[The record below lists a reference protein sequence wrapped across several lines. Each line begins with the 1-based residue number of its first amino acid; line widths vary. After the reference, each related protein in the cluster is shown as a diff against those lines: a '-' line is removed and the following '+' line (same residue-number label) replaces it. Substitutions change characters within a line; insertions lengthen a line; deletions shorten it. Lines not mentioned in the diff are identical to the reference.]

1 MFLDSIFIFDT
12 AEMSDSI
19 GMMEGAY
26 FVGRAELLSWI
37 NNFLSLNYTKI
48 EEFASGCAHCQV
60 FDALFPGKVPLHKV
74 NFGAKMDYEFIQNYK
89 ILQTVF
95 DRCKIEKRIDVDKL
109 VKAKY
114 QDNLE
119 FTQWVKCY
127 FDRHYDGSEYD
138 AVGRRNRAIEVYNSA
153 RSGRQRAKSA
163 SSETQ
168 EPVTVSKK
176 KQLPTTKEN
185 ATSGKKQASAM
196 ESKRGP
202 LRSKAANNVKNVE
215 QKNGVHTEERDNG
228 VSKAEMEKLSQ
239 ELEELRLTA
248 DILEKERDF
257 YFNKLRD
264 IEILCQQFEESH
276 SDVAKAFQQ
285 VLYATEED
293 FINPEDLEV
302 ASEEPIEFLSD
313 AL

>member
-1 MFLDSIFIFDT
+1 
-12 AEMSDSI
+12 MSESI

-60 FDALFPGKVPLHKV
+60 FDALFPGKVPLQKV

-89 ILQTVF
+89 ILQTAF
-95 DRCKIEKRIDVDKL
+95 DRCNIEKRIDVDKL

-138 AVGRRNRAIEVYNSA
+138 AVGRRNRAIEIYNAA
-153 RSGRQRAKSA
+153 RGGRQRAKSA
-163 SSETQ
+163 SSDSQ
-168 EPVTVSKK
+168 EPATVSKK
-176 KQLPTTKEN
+176 KQISTTKEN
-185 ATSGKKQASAM
+185 AASEKKQTSSM
-196 ESKRGP
+196 ENKQGP
-202 LRSKAANNVKNVE
+202 IRSKVSGTAKNGE
-215 QKNGVHTEERDNG
+215 QKNGVHVEDTGVARAEVER
-228 VSKAEMEKLSQ
+228 LSQ

-302 ASEEPIEFLSD
+302 PSEEPIEFLSD

>member
-1 MFLDSIFIFDT
+1 
-12 AEMSDSI
+12 
-19 GMMEGAY
+19 MMEGAY

-60 FDALFPGKVPLHKV
+60 FDALFPGKVPLQKV

-95 DRCKIEKRIDVDKL
+95 DRCNIEKRIDVDKL

-138 AVGRRNRAIEVYNSA
+138 AVGRRNRAIEIYNAA
-153 RSGRQRAKSA
+153 RNGRQRAKSA
-163 SSETQ
+163 SSDGQ
-168 EPVTVSKK
+168 EPITVSKK
-176 KQLPTTKEN
+176 KQISATKEN
-185 ATSGKKQASAM
+185 SNSEKKSTSSM
-196 ESKRGP
+196 EKRGSV
-202 LRSKAANNVKNVE
+202 RSKVSSTSKNEE
-215 QKNGVHTEERDNG
+215 QKNGVHVADEKDGG
-228 VSKAEMEKLSQ
+228 VPKAEVEKLSQ
-239 ELEELRLTA
+239 ELEDLRLTA

-276 SDVAKAFQQ
+276 SEVAKAFQQ

-302 ASEEPIEFLSD
+302 PSEEPIEFLSD

>member
-1 MFLDSIFIFDT
+1 
-12 AEMSDSI
+12 MSESI

-60 FDALFPGKVPLHKV
+60 FDALFPGKVPLQKV

-95 DRCKIEKRIDVDKL
+95 DRCNIEKRIDVDKL

-138 AVGRRNRAIEVYNSA
+138 AVGRRNRAIEIYNAA
-153 RSGRQRAKSA
+153 RNGRQRAKSA
-163 SSETQ
+163 SSDGQ
-168 EPVTVSKK
+168 EPITVSKK
-176 KQLPTTKEN
+176 KQISATKEN
-185 ATSGKKQASAM
+185 SNSEKKSTSSM
-196 ESKRGP
+196 EKRGSV
-202 LRSKAANNVKNVE
+202 RSKVSSTSKNEE
-215 QKNGVHTEERDNG
+215 QKNGVHVADEKDGG
-228 VSKAEMEKLSQ
+228 VPKAEVEKLSQ
-239 ELEELRLTA
+239 ELEDLRLTA

-276 SDVAKAFQQ
+276 SEVAKAFQQ

-302 ASEEPIEFLSD
+302 PSEEPIEFLSD